1 MENTKNQNN
10 FERMTDEHSVEKLC
24 KRIANLKLK
33 KWYKKLNFLM
43 GKTIKPWFVKLL
55 ERNLKVAR
63 VTGNIVVKQYK

>member
-43 GKTIKPWFVKLL
+43 GKTIKP
-55 ERNLKVAR
+55 
-63 VTGNIVVKQYK
+63 